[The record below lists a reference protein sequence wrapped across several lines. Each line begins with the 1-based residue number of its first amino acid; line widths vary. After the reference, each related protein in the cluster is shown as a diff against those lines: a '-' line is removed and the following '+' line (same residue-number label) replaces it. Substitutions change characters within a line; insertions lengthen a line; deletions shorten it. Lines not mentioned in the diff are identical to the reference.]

1 MKSLTGLIDELNKY
15 NNIVISEEVHGMLWR
30 DFAEQVIR
38 LIGSRNVAVEWE
50 RDCVLIKKR
59 EKKII

>member
-1 MKSLTGLIDELNKY
+1 MKSLTCLIDDLNKY
-15 NNIVISEEVHGMLWR
+15 KNIVISEEVHGMLWR

-38 LIGSRNVAVEWE
+38 LIGSRNVDVEWE

-59 EKKII
+59 EKKIV

>member
-1 MKSLTGLIDELNKY
+1 MKSLTSLIDELNKY